1 MSVWRLGKWEY
12 PDAEASNAKGVHLK
26 DLSVPEM
33 SSPLHC
39 FCQDGCGIP
48 SLRPVTMSLNLL
60 NWLLDHNSLGWNRI
74 AKVGSIW
81 AFPEWAIDIGFLC
94 CPGRSQGL
102 VSPMLIPLVWLADQ

>member
-12 PDAEASNAKGVHLK
+12 PDAEASDAKGVHLK

-60 NWLLDHNSLGWNRI
+60 NWLLDHNPPGWNRI
-74 AKVGSIW
+74 AKVGVH
-81 AFPEWAIDIGFLC
+81 L
-94 CPGRSQGL
+94 GL
-102 VSPMLIPLVWLADQ
+102 PRMGD